1 MLSFKKVLIFVLVSF
16 FWVELLAQSS
26 YLFTPSNT
34 LGHIEYLASEHMKGR
49 RAGSQEG
56 LEAARYIRDQFHK
69 SGLQLIADDGFQE
82 FEMITGISMGE
93 GNLFVVNGRSL
104 ELGADYT
111 PLPFS
116 KNSTLNSTAI
126 FIGYGLQVK
135 NDSLSWDDFAG
146 VDLHGKWALILRGN
160 FKTEKGDVFFGDYVD
175 ERFKVM
181 LAQDHG
187 AAGVIFVSGE
197 RFDSED
203 LLLKLSYDKSPTTS
217 NIPVV
222 QIKRSIID
230 ELLVPFGLSIGRWEE
245 EITKQHKPVNSVI
258 PLKFDIN
265 VNLNKDHSVARNVV
279 AMIEGSD
286 PLLKD
291 EFIVIGAHYDHL
303 GLGGFGSGSRIPD
316 TVAVH
321 YGADD
326 NASGVAGIVELAKY
340 FSDKNI
346 ELKRSL
352 LFISFDAEEMGL
364 LGSRYFINNPLIE
377 LKKIVAMINFDMIGR
392 LNDNNAITIGGTGTS
407 LETELILNQ
416 LSSNSP
422 LKLSYSSKGY
432 GPSDHAMFYSENI
445 PVFFFFTGA
454 HADYHTHRDNI
465 SGINAEGI
473 VSILQFATG
482 LVGELANRD
491 AMLTFQEAGPSKRGE
506 QRYNFKI
513 TLGIMPDIT
522 SSGDD
527 GLRVDAVRPDGPAAM
542 GGILKGDVIIAIDGN
557 HVGNIYDY
565 MGRLKSLEVGQV
577 ISVDVMRNNKHK
589 VLIIQL

>member
-1 MLSFKKVLIFVLVSF
+1 
-16 FWVELLAQSS
+16 
-26 YLFTPSNT
+26 
-34 LGHIEYLASEHMKGR
+34 MKGR

-56 LEAARYIRDQFHK
+56 LEAARYIRDQFSK
-69 SGLQLIADDGFQE
+69 SGLQLIANDGFQE

-93 GNLFVVNGRSL
+93 GNRFVVNGRSL
-104 ELGADYT
+104 ELGADFT

-146 VDLHGKWALILRGN
+146 VDLHGKWALILRGS
-160 FKTEKGDVFFGDYVD
+160 FKNEKGDVFFGDYVD

-340 FSDKNI
+340 FSDYSEARKYI
-346 ELKRSL
+346 TKE
-352 LFISFDAEEMGL
+352 
-364 LGSRYFINNPLIE
+364 GS
-377 LKKIVAMINFDMIGR
+377 INFAKEQEDIDFK
-392 LNDNNAITIGGTGTS
+392 LQILTNEKAWDEI
-407 LETELILNQ
+407 LIMAKSKQSANL
-416 LSSNSP
+416 LH
-422 LKLSYSSKGY
+422 KLL
-432 GPSDHAMFYSENI
+432 PIIVE
-445 PVFFFFTGA
+445 
-454 HADYHTHRDNI
+454 YH
-465 SGINAEGI
+465 
-473 VSILQFATG
+473 
-482 LVGELANRD
+482 
-491 AMLTFQEAGPSKRGE
+491 
-506 QRYNFKI
+506 
-513 TLGIMPDIT
+513 PD
-522 SSGDD
+522 DCYQ
-527 GLRVDAVRPDGPAAM
+527 
-542 GGILKGDVIIAIDGN
+542 ILKNNIAHLFRHQRHREGY
-557 HVGNIYDY
+557 VKLAQY
-565 MGRLKSLEVGQV
+565 LKFGQTILE
-577 ISVDVMRNNKHK
+577 NNKQMED
-589 VLIIQL
+589 LIVHYQDLSQKLPALKDELRNYGL